1 MLGLLLASTLV
12 ATTGRATLAP
22 GTYTY
27 NATMTGA
34 KIGTSVLTVQSING
48 RTVIAERASGD
59 YGGNGASATATLT
72 LDADLAPLSYAL
84 SGTTNGSSVQD
95 SAKIVNATADVVNVH
110 GQNQAFDLLA
120 STKHFVIIDLGA
132 FAGFFPLPAQ
142 MRAWNDDAVLAVVP
156 SIGLTAALVPSIATP
171 PSRPPTVPAG
181 DQSLTFDG
189 QAPFTIWYD
198 PATNVP
204 DEIDVTA
211 QGVVVTRQR

>member
-12 ATTGRATLAP
+12 ATMGPVTLAP

-27 NATMTGA
+27 NATMTGT
-34 KIGTSVLTVQSING
+34 KVGTSVLTVQNIG
-48 RTVIAERASGD
+48 GKIVIAEHATGD

-72 LDADLAPLSYAL
+72 LDADLAPMSYAL
-84 SGTTNGSSVQD
+84 SGTTNGSAVQD
-95 SAKIVNATADVVNVH
+95 SARIVNTTANVVNVH
-110 GQNQAFDLLA
+110 GQDQAFDLLA
-120 STKHFVIIDLGA
+120 STKHFVILDLGA
-132 FAGFFPLPAQ
+132 FAGFFPLAAQ

-156 SIGLTAALVPSIATP
+156 SIGQTAALIPSNATP
-171 PSRPPTVPAG
+171 PARPPTVPSG
-181 DQSLTFDG
+181 DQSLSFDG

-211 QGVVVTRQR
+211 EGVVVTRQR